1 MPVSGLDKTLFLAIK
16 ALSVESAGLKK
27 SASQKRA
34 EMAVQRE
41 AAKEIGIS
49 EKKSPTKKKGGSS
62 RGG

>member
-1 MPVSGLDKTLFLAIK
+1 M
-16 ALSVESAGLKK
+16 KK